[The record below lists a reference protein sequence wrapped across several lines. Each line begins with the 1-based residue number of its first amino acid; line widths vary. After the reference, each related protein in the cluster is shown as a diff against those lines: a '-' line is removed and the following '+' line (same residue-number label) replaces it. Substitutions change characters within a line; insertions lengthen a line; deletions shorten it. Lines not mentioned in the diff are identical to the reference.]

1 MAVRLHQRLARNG
14 GLPTLR
20 GRNPASPLVVWHR
33 EPEPSKGAAQPPVF
47 TMSTHL
53 NSCPKQRRSH
63 CHVQLG
69 IDAQNV
75 MTLRMMRL
83 ASGGTR
89 AQNEMTRL
97 VVEKGTAAAEAQV
110 AAVGAAVAGNKDHV
124 IAGKALN
131 VIRKRVGANRRRLSR
146 R

>member
-1 MAVRLHQRLARNG
+1 MDKDDDRASRKSERESTTRRN
-14 GLPTLR
+14 L
-20 GRNPASPLVVWHR
+20 
-33 EPEPSKGAAQPPVF
+33 GAASRVHYGIPTSYQKRRRVRTP
-47 TMSTHL
+47 MSNPWFALTL
-53 NSCPKQRRSH
+53 KAI
-63 CHVQLG
+63 QLG

-75 MTLRMMRL
+75 MALRMMRL

-89 AQNEMTRL
+89 AQNEMTRM
-97 VVEKGTAAAEAQV
+97 VIEKATAAAEAQV

-146 R
+146 RKRL

>member
-1 MAVRLHQRLARNG
+1 ML
-14 GLPTLR
+14 
-20 GRNPASPLVVWHR
+20 NPWFALTF
-33 EPEPSKGAAQPPVF
+33 KAI
-47 TMSTHL
+47 
-53 NSCPKQRRSH
+53 
-63 CHVQLG
+63 QLG

-75 MTLRMMRL
+75 MTLRMRRL

-89 AQNEMTRL
+89 AQNEITRM

-110 AAVGAAVAGNKDHV
+110 AAVGAAVAGNMDHV
-124 IAGKALN
+124 IEGKALN

>member
-1 MAVRLHQRLARNG
+1 VL
-14 GLPTLR
+14 
-20 GRNPASPLVVWHR
+20 NPWFALTF
-33 EPEPSKGAAQPPVF
+33 KAI
-47 TMSTHL
+47 
-53 NSCPKQRRSH
+53 
-63 CHVQLG
+63 QLG

-89 AQNEMTRL
+89 AQNEMTRM
-97 VVEKGTAAAEAQV
+97 VIEKATAGAEAQV

>member
-1 MAVRLHQRLARNG
+1 ML
-14 GLPTLR
+14 
-20 GRNPASPLVVWHR
+20 NPWFALTF
-33 EPEPSKGAAQPPVF
+33 KAI
-47 TMSTHL
+47 
-53 NSCPKQRRSH
+53 
-63 CHVQLG
+63 QLG

-89 AQNEMTRL
+89 AQNEITRM
-97 VVEKGTAAAEAQV
+97 VVEKGTTTAEAQV
-110 AAVGAAVAGNKDHV
+110 AAVGAAVAGHKDHV